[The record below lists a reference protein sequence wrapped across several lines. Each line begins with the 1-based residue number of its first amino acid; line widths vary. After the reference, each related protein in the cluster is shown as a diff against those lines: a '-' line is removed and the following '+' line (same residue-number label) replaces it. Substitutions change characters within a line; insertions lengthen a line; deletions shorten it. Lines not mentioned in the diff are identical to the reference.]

1 MKKNIQFDGSAYR
14 LRSVQVDD
22 AEFIISTRLEDI
34 ERNKFISPISEDIS
48 LQRKWIEAYLLKEDD
63 YYFVIENCLT
73 GNKEGLIGIYNIL
86 DNKAEWGRWVLKK
99 GSLAALESVNL
110 IFKFAFN
117 KLSLDEIYSR
127 TITGNIPVISF
138 HNSLPQ
144 LKRGTLKEEFNIKG
158 IVYDAFEHYVTKSYY
173 LEKLQVNLEQRIH
186 LIFQR
191 NFRALLGKLNFHHIG
206 VATQNIE
213 KEFETYQML
222 GYRKESNFFEDHE
235 QGIRG
240 LFIVADGQ
248 PRLELL
254 DNLSGST
261 TLDIWL
267 ERKVKM
273 YHFAY
278 QVQDIE
284 KVIDIFNK
292 NKIKIVSPLKQSVYF
307 RKRIAFLLLK
317 NMYLIELIEA

>member
-14 LRSVQVDD
+14 LRSVQVED

-34 ERNKFISPISEDIS
+34 ERNKFISPISEDTS

-63 YYFVIENCLT
+63 YYFVIENRLT

-117 KLSLDEIYSR
+117 KLNLDEIYSR
-127 TITGNIPVISF
+127 TIIENIPVISF

-144 LKRGTLKEEFNIKG
+144 LQRGLLKNEFNING
-158 IVYDAFEHYVTKSYY
+158 VAYDAFEHYITKSYY
-173 LEKLQVNLEQRIH
+173 LEKLQANLENRIH
-186 LIFQR
+186 LVFQR

-206 VATQNIE
+206 VATENIE
-213 KEFETYQML
+213 KEFESYQML
-222 GYRKESNFFEDHE
+222 GYRKEGEFFEDHE

-254 DNLSGST
+254 ENLSGST
-261 TLDIWL
+261 TLDIWI

-278 QVQDIE
+278 QVQNIE
-284 KVIDIFNK
+284 KVMDIFNK
-292 NKIKIVSPLKQSVYF
+292 NKIKTISPLKISAYF
-307 RKRIAFLLLK
+307 KKRISFLMVSSSFLV
-317 NMYLIELIEA
+317 ELIEI